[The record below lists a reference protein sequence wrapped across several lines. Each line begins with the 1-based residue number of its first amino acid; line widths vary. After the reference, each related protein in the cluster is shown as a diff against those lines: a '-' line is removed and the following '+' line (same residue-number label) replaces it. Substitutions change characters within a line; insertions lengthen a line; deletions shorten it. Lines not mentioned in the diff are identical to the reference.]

1 MMLVANGQVK
11 QFHVS
16 GCKVSNRLVIVLIL
30 RNNRELGCKELVL
43 SRVLI

>member
-16 GCKVSNRLVIVLIL
+16 SFKVSSRLVVVLNL
-30 RNNRELGCKELVL
+30 RNNSELG
-43 SRVLI
+43 